1 MKMLIFNRNYIF
13 INIAIGGAVGFFN
26 CFATQLQQF
35 MCSRGYSDEFS
46 GLCGSMLLGTGFIGS
61 IFTGTIG
68 KKNCLKK
75 LAKYELDKIAIA
87 GSRIKSP
94 SSFPYM

>member
-68 KKNCLKK
+68 KKNYLKK
-75 LAKYELDKIAIA
+75 LGLVLQLNT
-87 GSRIKSP
+87 S
-94 SSFPYM
+94 